1 MPEHPLPRVALLL
14 DPSLQP
20 GPPEAAPRAGLSQAG
35 TRPQG
40 AASSPHCLLEWTALS
55 STQGQNTQDR
65 AGKSGG
71 QGGRSRAPERQEFK
85 TFAHLLQEGKKGL
98 SRQQAQRRSSEVAAV
113 QVSNFKERKR
123 WPGFLTVSL
132 SQSQAN
138 FRLPCGQVTH
148 PRSPSSRICAQ
159 GDAKD
164 TSTPSHPIQ
173 AWQGFS
179 LYC

>member
-1 MPEHPLPRVALLL
+1 MALLCWGQGRGVGDEGRAEPGKGLPCQSTPPPRVALLL

-35 TRPQG
+35 TWPQG

-85 TFAHLLQEGKKGL
+85 TFAHLLQEGKKVL
-98 SRQQAQRRSSEVAAV
+98 LRQQAQRRSSEVAAV
-113 QVSNFKERKR
+113 QARRGRGGLAS
-123 WPGFLTVSL
+123 
-132 SQSQAN
+132 
-138 FRLPCGQVTH
+138 
-148 PRSPSSRICAQ
+148 
-159 GDAKD
+159 
-164 TSTPSHPIQ
+164 
-173 AWQGFS
+173 
-179 LYC
+179 